1 MHSDVIIGV
10 DPGSNITGYGILE
23 SGGNVFIPLSYG
35 TINVPDLNSRPED
48 LKCIF
53 KSLSSLI
60 ETFNPQVLSLEKV
73 FYYRNVRSSLVLGEV
88 RGIILLLAGLYN
100 IKVMEFTSTQIKSSL
115 TGYGRAGKTQVRF
128 MVKKLLSIQD
138 EIELDASDALAL
150 SLCAGLELSRDRCL
164 PILKV

>member
-10 DPGSNITGYGILE
+10 DPGSDTTGYGILE
-23 SGGNVFIPLSYG
+23 SRGNAFIPLSYG
-35 TINVPDLNSRPED
+35 TINVPDLDSRPED
-48 LKCIF
+48 LRCIF